1 MKELNLPHR
10 APVLFAKEILFKES
24 NKARVSLEFE
34 SLPSL
39 AMMIEAAA
47 QSSAA
52 FSDKEGKEGFLVS
65 LKNVKLLKNPSLKKL
80 EVEVVN
86 EHNLD
91 KMSYISFNVME
102 NTTALVT
109 GSFVVAIK

>member
-1 MKELNLPHR
+1 MKELNLPHC
-10 APVLFAKEILFKES
+10 APVLFAKKVLFKELT
-24 NKARVSLEFE
+24 KARVSLEFE

-39 AMMIEAAA
+39 AMMIEGAA

-52 FSDKEGKEGFLVS
+52 LGDEEGKEGFLVS
-65 LKNVKLLKNPSLKKL
+65 LKNVKLLQTPSVKRL

-91 KMSYISFNVME
+91 KMSYISFSVME
-102 NTTALVT
+102 NNTPIVT
-109 GSFVVAIK
+109 GSLVVAIK

>member
-1 MKELNLPHR
+1 MSELKLPHKH
-10 APVLFAKEILFKES
+10 PVLFAKEVLAKES

-34 SLPSL
+34 TLPSL
-39 AMMIEAAA
+39 AMLIEAAA

-52 FSDKEGKEGFLVS
+52 LGEGDSREGFLVS
-65 LKNVKLLKNPSLKKL
+65 LKNVKLLKKPTQNAL

-91 KMSYISFNVME
+91 KMSYVSFNVFE
-102 NTTALVT
+102 ANEQIAT
-109 GSFVVAIK
+109 GSLVVAIA